1 MAEIN
6 QKLKF
11 ICKPATHFTMR
22 IVMSLI
28 ENPMSVKSVMVAW
41 EWEWSITMH
50 RINEAHLIYIG
61 KNYHLNEK
69 REPLLTLWIGFSP
82 STCILRSN
90 TLIIWGGIL
99 RKIWIFKCRLKL
111 QKEDYKKRK
120 ANEWIHARGMTL
132 GIRDRVND
140 STNHNKCN
148 AIVKYK
154 KVLNLNS
161 LRVCHFDL
169 FFSTSRQKNL
179 TNKISIFQDSHIC
192 SWLLRNFYDSQII
205 TTLFTST
212 KELNFARWAPNAIV
226 ACKQFNDG
234 LYNVQVSQWHTDKL
248 KYF

>member
-1 MAEIN
+1 MGMKHNHASHKWSTSHLHRQE
-6 QKLKF
+6 LSF
-11 ICKPATHFTMR
+11 
-22 IVMSLI
+22 
-28 ENPMSVKSVMVAW
+28 
-41 EWEWSITMH
+41 EWEKRTIADTLDRLFSIYMH
-50 RINEAHLIYIG
+50 LEI
-61 KNYHLNEK
+61 KN
-69 REPLLTLWIGFSP
+69 
-82 STCILRSN
+82 
-90 TLIIWGGIL
+90 LIIWGGIL

-192 SWLLRNFYDSQII
+192 SWLLRNFYD
-205 TTLFTST
+205 
-212 KELNFARWAPNAIV
+212 
-226 ACKQFNDG
+226 
-234 LYNVQVSQWHTDKL
+234 
-248 KYF
+248 

>member
-1 MAEIN
+1 
-6 QKLKF
+6 
-11 ICKPATHFTMR
+11 MR

-69 REPLLTLWIGFSP
+69 PLPKLWTGFFSFTCVLRFKTPLLFQ
-82 STCILRSN
+82 
-90 TLIIWGGIL
+90 GIL

-132 GIRDRVND
+132 GIRGRVND

-154 KVLNLNS
+154 N
-161 LRVCHFDL
+161 
-169 FFSTSRQKNL
+169 
-179 TNKISIFQDSHIC
+179 
-192 SWLLRNFYDSQII
+192 
-205 TTLFTST
+205 T
-212 KELNFARWAPNAIV
+212 KP
-226 ACKQFNDG
+226 K
-234 LYNVQVSQWHTDKL
+234 
-248 KYF
+248 